1 MTSKQLI
8 LLGPPGA
15 EVEAQAIAIAGQW
28 QVPAVSMPKLVRQA
42 VLGESAAGQK
52 IREHR
57 EKEETLPDELLLK
70 LLRQRFEQ
78 PDVMLKG
85 LVLDGFPTTLAQ
97 ATGLD
102 ELMGTFG
109 LDLPDVAYIKTST
122 GILLNRLSGISGE
135 SVSVLR
141 SRITAYKEEII
152 PVMEYYQQPFAD
164 EGSSRFTVIN
174 GSQSVAEVTNAI
186 ARIGEEETGAARFIS
201 EAELDELMAQES
213 LLVVDCVASWCAPC
227 KQVSPMIDR
236 LAETFC
242 DRATVVKLDFDNNR
256 QVAKRF
262 KLKGMPSVMFF
273 KGGELR
279 ETLTG
284 AKLYQVYSD
293 AMTAL
298 L

>member
-97 ATGLD
+97 AKGLD
-102 ELMGTFG
+102 ELMGAFG

-141 SRITAYKEEII
+141 SRITAYKEGII
-152 PVMEYYQQPFAD
+152 PVMEYYQQPVAD
-164 EGSSRFTVIN
+164 GGSSRFTVIN